1 MLSKTAQDMRAAL
14 SSALL
19 SIWGLFS
26 VIPSSLASED
36 CIKPGS
42 TPSEVEECLSNKSAS
57 DKKKVLT
64 KFPPLKFPAGFM
76 GTDLGDGSTQIP
88 ADEIWKR
95 QIAWGSETGENL
107 LIGSIARCYDM
118 WCGGRL
124 VGEVKIKI
132 PVENIVSYTQVTSG
146 TGSNASEQVQSVAV
160 TAFIVP
166 IIAPFAAAINAKGIE
181 HYTWGVS
188 YLDDY
193 GIERK
198 IGFQTSSTIPVAD
211 RFYTFLPTLTGMQNG
226 ERKGD
231 EELSAIREKGLLR
244 VDEKLV
250 KLEKLLAVPN
260 TKKPWCIKMN
270 ISKLP
275 SIYSEYLETLK
286 QSNQLRKSLNKEDR
300 ASLAGIDSESPWQKY
315 LEDNP
320 STKLWAEA
328 NPTAAEK
335 FRKCPTTA
343 N

>member
-1 MLSKTAQDMRAAL
+1 MRAAL

-19 SIWGLFS
+19 SVWGLFS
-26 VIPSSLASED
+26 VIPSSLAGED

-42 TPSEVEECLSNKSAS
+42 TPSEVEECLSKKSAS
-57 DKKKVLT
+57 DEQKLLT
-64 KFPPLKFPAGFM
+64 KFPPLKFPVGFM

-88 ADEIWKR
+88 AEEVWER
-95 QIAWGSETGENL
+95 QIAWGSEAGENL
-107 LIGSIARCYDM
+107 LIGSIARCFDM

-132 PVENIVSYTQVTSG
+132 PVENIVSYTQVTTG
-146 TGSNASEQVQSVAV
+146 TGSNASEQVQSVAI

-198 IGFQTSSTIPVAD
+198 IGFQTSSTVPVAD

-226 ERKGD
+226 ERKSD
-231 EELSAIREKGLLR
+231 EELSGIREKGLLR

-250 KLEKLLAVPN
+250 TLENLLAVPDK
-260 TKKPWCIKMN
+260 KKPWCVKMN
-270 ISKLP
+270 TTKLP
-275 SIYSEYLETLK
+275 SVYSEYLETLS
-286 QSNQLRKSLNKEDR
+286 QSNQLRKLLNKEER

-315 LEDNP
+315 LEANP
-320 STKLWAEA
+320 GTKLWAEA
-328 NPTAAEK
+328 NPTAADK
-335 FRKCPTTA
+335 FRKCPA
-343 N
+343 SVN